1 MRFKNN
7 EIFGKSFD
15 AHEIKIYGHVMKLL
29 LHDKISKDGTIS
41 ASKAKPNKSELW
53 SYIYMIYMFNK
64 DNHVFKSMQSVKKA
78 SAKRF
83 VDIILQSTESTDSTK
98 STEIT
103 SDILIKFINKV
114 INEIHPVNPLS
125 QLLSCKNASVI
136 SSVRTYTP
144 IHSSARSSSRT
155 YTPIHSSARTSTR
168 SSAHSSINNSPFLPL
183 PPPQPAL
190 PSAISSKF
198 SRNSKLAPASKSK
211 TCVARLRT
219 RIRNIL
225 NTLILTKMC
234 LIKYISDILDLPNI
248 TPCDSMENASNHKK
262 RQEAFLKLTATQ
274 QKAYKEKFIK
284 SRDDILFYKNIFI
297 TIQVEDKTC
306 EDQENQVEIYIQDL
320 NRTLE
325 EFNNIVYKKNSY
337 R

>member
-41 ASKAKPNKSELW
+41 TSKAKPNKSELW

-64 DNHVFKSMQSVKKA
+64 DNNVFKSMQSVKKT
-78 SAKRF
+78 SSKRF
-83 VDIILQSTESTDSTK
+83 VDIILQFTESTDSTESTK

-125 QLLSCKNASVI
+125 QLLSCKN
-136 SSVRTYTP
+136 SSVLSSARTYT
-144 IHSSARSSSRT
+144 SSRT
-155 YTPIHSSARTSTR
+155 YTPILSSARTYTPIR

-198 SRNSKLAPASKSK
+198 SRNSKPSPAAPASKSK

-248 TPCDSMENASNHKK
+248 TPCDSMENASNQKK
-262 RQEAFLKLTATQ
+262 RQEAFLKLTATE

-284 SRDDILFYKNIFI
+284 SRDDILFYKDVFI
-297 TIQVEDKTC
+297 SIQVDETTC
-306 EDQENQVEIYIQDL
+306 EDQERQVETYIQDL

-325 EFNNIVYKKNSY
+325 EFNNIVYKKNSH